1 MDGRK
6 RKIPN
11 AKCRICGKEFYIK
24 PYFLKHSWGKY
35 CSRKCQ
41 NESQKTGEYV
51 VCAYCGEKVY
61 RTPVEL
67 NRESKTKT
75 YFCNKSCQCA
85 WKNKHRKRKRK
96 PNLFKNLWRSW
107 CSGSTTRCGRVSED
121 SNSSGLPFFFRR
133 FKKKK
138 INPLLLKRPSKKIL
152 YNLYWKENYNQSEVA
167 KIFKATH
174 TSVKRWFYYYKIPV
188 KPRTLSC
195 GRNPNSIKCLEL
207 GRTPEVERKSA
218 EARRI
223 YTKEKLIQ
231 MIKTFVEKH
240 GRSPTKN
247 EFVKIRNSFYPNHT
261 TFRDYFGT
269 WNNAIRAAGYEPNEQ
284 WFATARDLS
293 AKDGHKC
300 NSVSEIIIDDWL
312 FDNNIPHVREYLYPE
327 GRYSC
332 DFIVNDIFIEFFG
345 LVNAPDVAPNYRKI
359 MQKKR
364 EICRKYNI
372 RLIELYENDLYS
384 LDGTLGEKLNLKLN

>member
-152 YNLYWKENYNQSEVA
+152 YNLYWKEN
-167 KIFKATH
+167 
-174 TSVKRWFYYYKIPV
+174 
-188 KPRTLSC
+188 
-195 GRNPNSIKCLEL
+195 
-207 GRTPEVERKSA
+207 
-218 EARRI
+218 
-223 YTKEKLIQ
+223 
-231 MIKTFVEKH
+231 
-240 GRSPTKN
+240 
-247 EFVKIRNSFYPNHT
+247 
-261 TFRDYFGT
+261 
-269 WNNAIRAAGYEPNEQ
+269 
-284 WFATARDLS
+284 
-293 AKDGHKC
+293 
-300 NSVSEIIIDDWL
+300 DWL